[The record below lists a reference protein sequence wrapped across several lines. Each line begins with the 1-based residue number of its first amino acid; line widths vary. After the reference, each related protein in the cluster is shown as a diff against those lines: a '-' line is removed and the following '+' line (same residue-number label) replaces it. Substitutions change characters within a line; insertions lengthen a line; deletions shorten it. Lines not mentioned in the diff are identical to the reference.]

1 LLHLPLFFQ
10 LRLLHTRT
18 PLLKVTQ
25 ITQNT
30 VKIAS
35 TRANPPDQFFTADQL
50 PTRRKPTP
58 TQAQLLQPP
67 TQAITEDTSDS
78 ETLSRPRTPPDEPS
92 GERINEPQTRI
103 IAQPMATAKPMKP
116 SAFNGKIR
124 DAQTVETWLIRMTT
138 YLKLTKTV
146 EGDKVELASSYLDGD
161 ALDWFIGNQT
171 TLLAGTFDGFKTSL
185 RDHFVPQNHKSVA
198 YGQYKTFKQGNLSV
212 SEYSIKIKA
221 LADQIPD
228 LVPTSTRDLDFV
240 NGLFHDIKKLIVS
253 QPSVKDETWNAL
265 VGRALRIE
273 ETLPAGYQLT
283 PNRALP
289 STPSGPRRGPPQF
302 TRSDR
307 SSNSNRPSNSDRSS
321 NWRQKLTT
329 STPSAPAPPAPAP
342 LEPLSDSDRT
352 FLIKHNGCFRCRKT
366 FVNHTSRTCGLDEK
380 GAATVENSGLA
391 KEVKQEVNFVSET
404 EAEYQFEDSDQCQ
417 VVPPIVLPIQLN
429 DQIVAEGLIDCG
441 STSDFISQT
450 LVNRNSTT
458 LRPRPTLSPSLLHNA
473 LTTKPVRVNEELL
486 TKLQFQS
493 PVKAKVKSPT
503 LLKVAPLVTHD
514 VILGMPFLKQNDLL
528 VDPVARTVLPR
539 KQSPR
544 KQSPPVVERDH
555 YVKVGNALMLVPEN
569 TVRTLSHH
577 ATKEGRA
584 PPKVVTRCYTVRL
597 ACCAIAMEDTRYKE
611 LHTAF
616 TKQYS
621 DVFSKELPS
630 KLPPDGGPRHRI
642 ILKDDRP
649 INGKLIRVP
658 TKYWPA
664 MKRFIDTNLKA
675 KRIRPS
681 SSHISAG
688 TLMTPKKDLTVDPR
702 VVHDYRELNE
712 RTVKDHTPLP
722 RQDEIL
728 ELLVRAVV
736 RGKIDLVSAYYQI
749 LMHPDDIHKTAFKT
763 PFGLYEWLVMPQGLC
778 NAPAT
783 FQRHMN
789 YVLREYIGKFCAV
802 YQDDI
807 AIFSNSVE
815 EHKQHIHLILQALRN
830 HGITASPEKSTLFA
844 DRIEFLGHYVSSKG
858 LEADPNKLEKIANW
872 PTPIT
877 ATQITEFNGLV
888 NYLATFDFVP
898 GLAEQSAIL
907 TDLTKK
913 GVEFRWEKKHDD
925 AFKMIKKLAKSVQF
939 LQRINYESGEPVWLI
954 SDASNRGVGGY
965 VAQGPDW
972 KTARPI
978 GFYSRQYRPAEV
990 NYPTHEQEMLA
1001 IISCMK
1007 HWYPQLTGTHFTV
1020 LSDHAPLQYWRTQ
1033 RDLSKRQIRW
1043 LDFLS
1048 DFDFD
1053 IKYIPGIT
1061 NKAADALSRYP
1072 FAQVN
1077 AITMSTT
1084 DPKIRD
1090 EIRKSYSEDSFFKP
1104 IVENP
1109 KQYPLYIIQDNG
1121 LIYLHD
1127 GRLCIPNS
1135 KSTRELLL
1143 HQHHDNENHFGI
1155 GKSYQALSTR
1165 YFWPGLSK
1173 DVRKYTASCSQCLRN
1188 KSSNQ
1193 VPAGL
1198 LHPLPVP
1205 HERFSDIAM
1214 DFVGPFPRSDGYDM
1228 ILVTTDRLTNYVR
1241 IEPTHSTATAPDIA
1255 SLVYNTWCRQFGL
1268 PQRIVSDRDKL
1279 FMSQFWKALHKLL
1292 GIEIQASTSYHPQ
1305 TDGSSERSNKT
1316 VIQALRNYVN
1326 RRQTDWT
1333 KHLVHVETAMNNSV
1347 NATTELAPT
1356 ELLYGSPIRLF
1367 PTLSG
1372 TNINDIQLPDVKQ
1385 YVDRITESISI
1396 AKDNH
1401 ITAKTIQTR
1410 NANKS
1415 RRPDPIYRVGD
1426 MVMLDSRNIRRR
1438 IKKNGRSAKLYPRF
1452 LGPFKI
1458 IRAEPE
1464 TSNYKLELLP
1474 KVDFTSIHPNFHS
1487 SLLRPYHPN
1496 DPEQFPKREPP
1507 RPGPVIPDDPEGAQY
1522 TVEKLIDHRPQRN
1535 PRQYLVRWEGWD
1547 ESHDQWVAKKDI
1559 HRDLIREYHNGITS

>member
-1 LLHLPLFFQ
+1 
-10 LRLLHTRT
+10 
-18 PLLKVTQ
+18 
-25 ITQNT
+25 
-30 VKIAS
+30 
-35 TRANPPDQFFTADQL
+35 
-50 PTRRKPTP
+50 
-58 TQAQLLQPP
+58 
-67 TQAITEDTSDS
+67 
-78 ETLSRPRTPPDEPS
+78 
-92 GERINEPQTRI
+92 
-103 IAQPMATAKPMKP
+103 
-116 SAFNGKIR
+116 
-124 DAQTVETWLIRMTT
+124 
-138 YLKLTKTV
+138 
-146 EGDKVELASSYLDGD
+146 
-161 ALDWFIGNQT
+161 
-171 TLLAGTFDGFKTSL
+171 
-185 RDHFVPQNHKSVA
+185 
-198 YGQYKTFKQGNLSV
+198 
-212 SEYSIKIKA
+212 
-221 LADQIPD
+221 
-228 LVPTSTRDLDFV
+228 
-240 NGLFHDIKKLIVS
+240 
-253 QPSVKDETWNAL
+253 
-265 VGRALRIE
+265 
-273 ETLPAGYQLT
+273 
-283 PNRALP
+283 
-289 STPSGPRRGPPQF
+289 
-302 TRSDR
+302 
-307 SSNSNRPSNSDRSS
+307 
-321 NWRQKLTT
+321 
-329 STPSAPAPPAPAP
+329 
-342 LEPLSDSDRT
+342 
-352 FLIKHNGCFRCRKT
+352 
-366 FVNHTSRTCGLDEK
+366 
-380 GAATVENSGLA
+380 
-391 KEVKQEVNFVSET
+391 
-404 EAEYQFEDSDQCQ
+404 
-417 VVPPIVLPIQLN
+417 
-429 DQIVAEGLIDCG
+429 
-441 STSDFISQT
+441 
-450 LVNRNSTT
+450 
-458 LRPRPTLSPSLLHNA
+458 
-473 LTTKPVRVNEELL
+473 
-486 TKLQFQS
+486 
-493 PVKAKVKSPT
+493 
-503 LLKVAPLVTHD
+503 
-514 VILGMPFLKQNDLL
+514 
-528 VDPVARTVLPR
+528 
-539 KQSPR
+539 
-544 KQSPPVVERDH
+544 
-555 YVKVGNALMLVPEN
+555 
-569 TVRTLSHH
+569 
-577 ATKEGRA
+577 
-584 PPKVVTRCYTVRL
+584 
-597 ACCAIAMEDTRYKE
+597 MEDTHYKE
-611 LHTAF
+611 LNSAF
-616 TKQYS
+616 MKQYS
-621 DVFSKELPS
+621 DVFSKKLPS
-630 KLPPDGGPRHRI
+630 KLPPEGGPKHRI

-649 INGKLIRVP
+649 INGRLMRVP
-658 TKYWPA
+658 TRYWPA
-664 MKRFIDTNLKA
+664 MKRFIDTNLNA

-736 RGKIDLVSAYYQI
+736 RGKIDLVNAYYQI
-749 LMHPDDIHKTAFKT
+749 LMHSDDVHKTAFKT

-783 FQRHMN
+783 FQRYMN

-807 AIFSNSVE
+807 AIFSNSIE
-815 EHKQHIHLILQALRN
+815 EHKQHVHLILQALRN
-830 HGITASPEKSTLFA
+830 HGITASSEKSTLFA

-888 NYLATFDFVP
+888 NYLAAFDFIP

-913 GVEFRWEKKHDD
+913 GVEFHWEKKHDD
-925 AFKMIKKLAKSVQF
+925 AFKMIKRLAKSVQF
-939 LQRINYESGEPVWLI
+939 LQRIDYESGEPVWLI
-954 SDASNRGVGGY
+954 ADASNRGVGGY

-978 GFYSRQYRPAEV
+978 GFYSRQYRPAEA

-1020 LSDHAPLQYWRTQ
+1020 LSDHAPLQYWKTQ

-1048 DFDFD
+1048 NFDFD

-1072 FAQVN
+1072 YAQIN
-1077 AITMSTT
+1077 AMTMSIT
-1084 DPKIRD
+1084 DPRIRE
-1090 EIRKSYSEDSFFKP
+1090 EIRKSYHEDSFFKP
-1104 IVENP
+1104 IIENP
-1109 KQYPLYIIQDNG
+1109 EQYPLYITQDNG

-1127 GRLCIPNS
+1127 GRLCIPDS

-1155 GKSYQALSTR
+1155 GKSYQALSRR

-1173 DVRKYTASCSQCLRN
+1173 DVRKYTASCPQCLRN

-1198 LHPLPVP
+1198 LHPLPIP

-1214 DFVGPFPRSDGYDM
+1214 DFVGPIPKSNGYDM
-1228 ILVTTDRLTNYVR
+1228 ILVITDRLTNYVR

-1255 SLVYNTWCRQFGL
+1255 LLVYNTWCRQFGL
-1268 PQRIVSDRDKL
+1268 PQRIISDRDKL
-1279 FMSQFWKALHKLL
+1279 FMSQFWKTLHKLL

-1333 KHLVHVETAMNNSV
+1333 KHLIHVETAMNNSV
-1347 NATTELAPT
+1347 NATTELIPT

-1367 PTLSG
+1367 PTLDD
-1372 TNINDIQLPDVKQ
+1372 TDINDIQLPAVRN
-1385 YVDRITESISI
+1385 YIDRIMESIAI

-1410 NANKS
+1410 NANRS
-1415 RRPDPIYRVGD
+1415 RRPDPIYKVGD
-1426 MVMLDSRNIRRR
+1426 MVMLNSRNIRRR

-1458 IRAEPE
+1458 IRAEPK

-1522 TVEKLIDHRPQRN
+1522 TVERLIDHRPQKN

-1559 HRDLIREYHNGITS
+1559 HRDLIREYHNRSVEDIV